1 MDKLSAL
8 LNELRE
14 KKNLS
19 FTDLEELTGISASY
33 LWILET
39 KANKIPSQRIL
50 NTLADFYNVNYD
62 VFINAIKKR

>member
-19 FTDLEELTGISASY
+19 FTELEELTGISASY

-39 KANKIPSQRIL
+39 KANKIPSPRIL